1 VWRKPGILGIFPG
14 SAGYAGW
21 LHAQTDIMADEKTKA
36 ASAQVTSSGFDGAKT
51 ISGQFASPASALQP
65 GTLLGGRYE
74 ILELLGEG
82 GMGAVYKARDT
93 AVDRVIALKLIRP
106 DLAGNPAI
114 LQRFKQEL
122 VLSRQV
128 THRNVVRIY
137 DLGEAD
143 GLQFI
148 TMEYVEGQD
157 LRSMLRKQGKFPAA
171 EAIAITEQ
179 IIAGLQATH
188 AEGVIHRDL
197 KPGNIMRDP
206 QGRIVVM
213 DFGLARTEGGDGMT
227 QTGMMVGTM
236 EYMSPEQ
243 AQAQPVDLRSD
254 LYTVGLIF
262 YELLSGNTPFKA
274 DSALASLL
282 KRTQERAT
290 PVSDVERSVP
300 RPLSAIVAKC
310 LERDPAERYQNA
322 QQILDDLASFQGR
335 APSGSSITAVAA
347 KPKPTL
353 LIGVAAVV
361 VVVLAG
367 MLGWFFT
374 RGHPTVSAPH
384 APVSVLVA
392 DFDNKTSDAVFD
404 GTLEPA
410 FGLAL
415 EGASFISSY
424 SRGQAHKIAAQL
436 KPGTTTLDEASAR
449 LIAVREGINV
459 IITGSIVPEGGGYK
473 LQSRAEDAVT
483 GKVISSQEADVAN
496 KDAVLRAV
504 GGLAAEVRNSL
515 GDKTPESVQKVQAE
529 TFTSSSLP
537 AAHEYALAQD
547 LQWAG
552 NWSDAEQH
560 YKKAIELDPNMG
572 RAYAGLAAISINTGR
587 RSDAEKYYKQAMALV
602 GRMSD
607 REKFRTRG
615 GYYLTVREPQKAI
628 EEYSALVRQYPADAS
643 AYGNLALA
651 YFYMRDMQKAVQEGR
666 HSVGVSPKNLLQ
678 RDNLALYAIYAG
690 DFATGDKEAKTVLE
704 QNPSFTHAYIA
715 LAMAQ
720 MGMGQAPDA
729 EQTYHKLEAL
739 NARGASIA
747 ALGLADIAL
756 FRGRA
761 DDAIPL
767 LEKGIAADLAN
778 KDNDG
783 AAGKYIVLAQAQLLA
798 GHAAPAQAA
807 AEKAIALSKDETV
820 LYSAGE
826 VYLDAGQAAKAAQLA
841 TQLSARIE
849 PEPQM
854 YGKLLEAESAIKR
867 KDARQAVPPLQA
879 AQKIYDTWLG
889 HYDLGRAYLDA
900 GMFTEADS
908 EFELCLR
915 RKGEASAVFL
925 DDVPTFRMIPP
936 LYYYLGRTQE
946 GLKSPAAAESYKTFI
961 SYQEKGVGP
970 LLSDARRR
978 VNSH

>member
-1 VWRKPGILGIFPG
+1 
-14 SAGYAGW
+14 
-21 LHAQTDIMADEKTKA
+21 MADEETKA
-36 ASAQVTSSGFDGAKT
+36 LGAAVTSSGFGGAKT
-51 ISGQFASPASALQP
+51 MSGEFAAPGGALTP
-65 GTLLGGRYE
+65 GSVLGGRYE

-82 GMGAVYKARDT
+82 GMGAVYKAKDT
-93 AVDRVIALKLIRP
+93 AVDRLIALKLIRP

-122 VLSRQV
+122 VLARQV
-128 THRNVVRIY
+128 THRNVIRIY

-143 GLQFI
+143 GLKFI

-157 LRSMLRKQGKFPAA
+157 LRSLLRKQGKFPVA
-171 EAIAITEQ
+171 EAVSIAEQ
-179 IIAGLQATH
+179 VLAGLQAAH

-213 DFGLARTEGGDGMT
+213 DFGLARTQGGDGLT

-243 AQAQPVDLRSD
+243 AQAQQVDVRSD
-254 LYTVGLIF
+254 LYTVGLIV

-274 DSALASLL
+274 ESALASLL
-282 KRTQERAT
+282 KRAQERAV
-290 PVSDVERSVP
+290 PVSQVEQSVP
-300 RPLSAIVAKC
+300 KQLSAIVSKC
-310 LERDPAERYQNA
+310 LERDPAERYQGA
-322 QQILDDLASFQGR
+322 QQILDDLALFQGR
-335 APSGSSITAVAA
+335 GAPSGSAVTAVGA

-353 LIGVAAVV
+353 LIGIAAVI
-361 VVVLAG
+361 VLIIAAA
-367 MLGWFFT
+367 LGWFFT
-374 RGHPTVSAPH
+374 RGRGPAATATH

-392 DFDNKTSDAVFD
+392 DFENKTNDAVFD
-404 GTLEPA
+404 GTLEPT

-415 EGASFISSY
+415 EGASFINSY
-424 SRGQAHKIAAQL
+424 SRGQAHKVAAQL
-436 KPGTTTLDEASAR
+436 KPGTTTLDEAAAR

-459 IITGSIVPEGGGYK
+459 IITGSISGQGGGYK
-473 LQSRAEDAVT
+473 LQSKAEDAVS
-483 GKVISSQEADVAN
+483 GKEISSQQTEVPS
-496 KDAVLRAV
+496 KDAVLKAV

-515 GDKTPESVQKVQAE
+515 GDKTPESVQKGQAE
-529 TFTSSSLP
+529 TYTSSSLE
-537 AAHEYALAQD
+537 AAHEYAQAQD

-552 NWSDAEQH
+552 SWADATQH
-560 YKKAIELDPNMG
+560 YQKAIELDPNMG
-572 RAYAGLAAISINTGR
+572 RAYAGLAAVSINTGR

-607 REKFRTRG
+607 REKYRTRG

-628 EEYSALVRQYPADAS
+628 EEYSALVKQYPSDAS
-643 AYGNLALA
+643 GYGNLALA
-651 YFYMRDMQKAVQEGR
+651 YFYMRDMQKAMQEGK
-666 HSVGVSPKNLLQ
+666 HSVEVSPKNLLQ
-678 RDNLALYAIYAG
+678 RDNLALYGIYAG
-690 DFATGDKEAKTVLE
+690 DFATGEKEAKAVLE
-704 QNPSFTHAYIA
+704 QNPAFTHAYNS

-720 MGMGQAPDA
+720 MGLGAPANA
-729 EQTYHKLEAL
+729 EETYHKLEGV
-739 NARGASIA
+739 NARGASVA
-747 ALGLADIAL
+747 AVGLADIAL
-756 FRGRA
+756 FHGRA
-761 DDAIPL
+761 EDAIPL

-783 AAGKYIVLAQAQLLA
+783 AAGKDIMLAQAHLLA

-807 AEKAIALSKDETV
+807 ADKAVALSKDETV
-820 LYSAGE
+820 VYSAGQ
-826 VYLDAGQAAKAAQLA
+826 VYLEAGQAAKAAQLA
-841 TQLSARIE
+841 SQLSGRIE
-849 PEPQM
+849 PEPQV
-854 YGKLLEAESAIKR
+854 YGKLLEAETALKR
-867 KDARQAVPPLQA
+867 KDARQSIQLLQA

-915 RKGEASAVFL
+915 RKGEASAIFL
-925 DDVPTFRMIPP
+925 DDVPTFRTIPP
-936 LYYYLGRTQE
+936 LYYYLGRAQE
-946 GLKSPAAAESYKTFI
+946 GLNSPTAVDSYKTFI
-961 SYQEKGVGP
+961 GYQEKGAGP

>member
-1 VWRKPGILGIFPG
+1 MGDEETRALGAP
-14 SAGYAGW
+14 
-21 LHAQTDIMADEKTKA
+21 
-36 ASAQVTSSGFDGAKT
+36 VTSSGFGGVKT
-51 ISGQFASPASALQP
+51 SSGQSPAPASALAP
-65 GTLLGGRYE
+65 GTMLGGRYE

-93 AVDRVIALKLIRP
+93 AVDRLIALKLIRP
-106 DLAGNPAI
+106 DLAGNPSI

-122 VLSRQV
+122 VLARQV
-128 THRNVVRIY
+128 THRNVIRIY

-143 GLQFI
+143 GLKFI
-148 TMEYVEGQD
+148 TMEYIEGQD
-157 LRSMLRKQGKFPAA
+157 LRSLLRAQGKFPVSEAV
-171 EAIAITEQ
+171 AIAEQ
-179 IIAGLQATH
+179 ILSGLQAAH

-213 DFGLARTEGGDGMT
+213 DFGLARTVGGDNLT

-243 AQAQPVDLRSD
+243 ALAQPVDLRSD

-262 YELLSGNTPFKA
+262 YELLSGNVPHKA
-274 DSALASLL
+274 ESALAGLL
-282 KRTQERAT
+282 KRTQERAV
-290 PVSDVERSVP
+290 PVSDVENSVP
-300 RPLSAIVAKC
+300 RPLSAIVGKC
-310 LERDPAERYQNA
+310 LERDPAERYQVA
-322 QQILDDLASFQGR
+322 QQILDDLAAFQGR
-335 APSGSSITAVAA
+335 GTSGSVVMAA
-347 KPKPTL
+347 TPRPRRRPL
-353 LIGVAAVV
+353 WMGAAAVV
-361 VVVLAG
+361 VLILAG
-367 MLGWFFT
+367 ALGWFFT
-374 RGHPTVSAPH
+374 RGRTTVKAPQG
-384 APVSVLVA
+384 PMSVLVA

-436 KPGTTTLDEASAR
+436 KPGSTTLDEAAAR

-459 IITGSIVPEGGGYK
+459 IVTGSIAADGGGYK
-473 LQSRAEDAVT
+473 LRSRAEDAVT
-483 GKVISSQEADVAN
+483 GKVISSQETKVKN
-496 KDAVLRAV
+496 KDAVLKAV

-529 TFTSSSLP
+529 TFTSGSLS

-552 NWSDAEQH
+552 SWAEAAQH
-560 YKKAIELDPNMG
+560 YQKAIELDPNMG
-572 RAYAGLAAISINTGR
+572 RAYAGLAVISINTGR
-587 RSDAEKYYKQAMALV
+587 RNDAEKYYQSAMALV

-607 REKFRTRG
+607 REKYRTRG

-628 EEYSALVRQYPADAS
+628 EEYSALVKQYPADAS

-651 YFYMRDMQKAVQEGR
+651 YFYTRDMQKAVQEGR
-666 HSVGVSPKNLLQ
+666 HSVDVSPKNLLQ

-690 DFATGDKEAKTVLE
+690 DFTTGAQQAQTVLD
-704 QNPSFTHAYIA
+704 QNPSFTHAYNS

-720 MGMGQAPDA
+720 MGLGQGAEA
-729 EQTYHKLEAL
+729 EQTYTKLEAV
-739 NARGASIA
+739 NARGASMASI
-747 ALGLADIAL
+747 GMADIAL
-756 FRGRA
+756 FHGRA
-761 DDAIPL
+761 PDAIPL

-783 AAGKYIVLAQAQLLA
+783 AAIKYIVLAQAQLLA

-807 AEKAIALSKDETV
+807 AEKAVALDKEESV
-820 LYSAGE
+820 LYSAGQVFLE
-826 VYLDAGQAAKAAQLA
+826 AGQAAKAAQA
-841 TQLSARIE
+841 ASQLSLRIE

-854 YGKLLEAESAIKR
+854 YGKLLEAETALKR
-867 KDARQAVPPLQA
+867 KDPRQAILLLQA

-908 EFELCLR
+908 EFELCVR

-925 DDVPTFRMIPP
+925 DDVPTFRIVPT
-936 LYYYLGRTQE
+936 LYYYLGRAQE
-946 GLKSPAAAESYKTFI
+946 GLKSPEAAASYKTFI
-961 SYQEKGVGP
+961 SFQEKGVGP

>member
-1 VWRKPGILGIFPG
+1 MGNEKAKAQ
-14 SAGYAGW
+14 SA
-21 LHAQTDIMADEKTKA
+21 
-36 ASAQVTSSGFDGAKT
+36 VTSSGFGGQKTSSGFGGDKTLSGA
-51 ISGQFASPASALQP
+51 FAAPGAALQP
-65 GTLLGGRYE
+65 GSTLGGRYE
-74 ILELLGEG
+74 ILDQLGEG

-93 AVDRVIALKLIRP
+93 AVDRLIALKLIRP

-114 LQRFKQEL
+114 LQRFTQEL
-122 VLSRQV
+122 VLARQV

-143 GLQFI
+143 GLKFI
-148 TMEYVEGQD
+148 TMEYVEGSD
-157 LRSMLRKQGKFPAA
+157 LRSLLRTQGKLPVADA
-171 EAIAITEQ
+171 VAITEQ
-179 IIAGLQATH
+179 ILGGLQAAH

-213 DFGLARTEGGDGMT
+213 DFGLARTLGGDGMT

-243 AQAQPVDLRSD
+243 AQAQQVDARSD

-282 KRTQERAT
+282 KRTQERAV
-290 PVSDVERSVP
+290 PVSDVENSVP
-300 RPLSAIVAKC
+300 RPLSAIVGKC

-322 QQILDDLASFQGR
+322 QQILDDLAAFQGR
-335 APSGSSITAVAA
+335 ATSGSAITAVAA

-353 LIGVAAVV
+353 LIGAAAVI
-361 VVVLAG
+361 VLLIAAA
-367 MLGWFFT
+367 LGWFFT
-374 RGHPTVSAPH
+374 RGRSTTVSGTH

-392 DFDNKTSDAVFD
+392 DFENKTSDAVFD
-404 GTLEPA
+404 GTLEPTY
-410 FGLAL
+410 GLAL

-436 KPGTTTLDEASAR
+436 KPGATTLDEPSAR

-459 IITGSIVPEGGGYK
+459 IVTGSIAAQGGGYK

-483 GKVISSQEADVAN
+483 GKVISSQQTEVAS
-496 KDAVLRAV
+496 KDAVLKAV

-515 GDKTPESVQKVQAE
+515 GDKTPESVQKGQAE
-529 TFTSSSLP
+529 TFTSSSLE
-537 AAHEYALAQD
+537 AAHEYALAQE

-552 NWSDAEQH
+552 NWADAGQH
-560 YKKAIELDPNMG
+560 YQKAIDLDPNMG

-602 GRMSD
+602 GRMSE
-607 REKFRTRG
+607 REKYRTRG
-615 GYYLTVREPQKAI
+615 GYYVTVREPQKAI
-628 EEYSALVRQYPADAS
+628 EEFSALVKQYPADTA

-651 YFYMRDMQKAVQEGR
+651 YFYSRDMQKAVQEGR
-666 HSVGVSPKNLLQ
+666 HSVEVSPKNLLQ
-678 RDNLALYAIYAG
+678 RYNLALYAVYAG
-690 DFATGDKEAKTVLE
+690 DFAAGEKEARTVLE
-704 QNPSFTHAYIA
+704 QNPSFLQAYNA

-720 MGMGQAPDA
+720 MGAGQAAQA
-729 EQTYHKLEAL
+729 EETYHKLEAV
-739 NARGASIA
+739 NAQGASVA
-747 ALGLADIAL
+747 SVGLADIAL

-761 DDAIPL
+761 DDAVPL
-767 LEKGIAADLAN
+767 LEKAVAADLAG
-778 KDNDG
+778 KDNDS
-783 AAGKYIVLAQAQLLA
+783 AAVKDIVLAQAHLLA

-807 AEKAIALSKDETV
+807 AEKAVALSKGESV
-820 LYSAGE
+820 LYSAGQ
-826 VYLDAGQAAKAAQLA
+826 VYLEAGQATKAAQLA
-841 TQLSARIE
+841 SQLSARIE
-849 PEPQM
+849 PEPQV
-854 YGKLLEAESAIKR
+854 YGKLLEAETALKR
-867 KDARQAVPPLQA
+867 KDARQAIQLLQA

-936 LYYYLGRTQE
+936 LYYYLGRAQE
-946 GLKSPAAAESYKTFI
+946 GLNSPAAAESYKTFI

>member
-1 VWRKPGILGIFPG
+1 MGDEETRALGAP
-14 SAGYAGW
+14 
-21 LHAQTDIMADEKTKA
+21 
-36 ASAQVTSSGFDGAKT
+36 VTSSGFGGVKT
-51 ISGQFASPASALQP
+51 SSGQSPAPASALAP
-65 GTLLGGRYE
+65 GTMLGGRYE

-93 AVDRVIALKLIRP
+93 AVDRLIALKLIRP
-106 DLAGNPAI
+106 DLAGNPSI

-122 VLSRQV
+122 VLARQV
-128 THRNVVRIY
+128 THRNVIRIY

-143 GLQFI
+143 GLKFI
-148 TMEYVEGQD
+148 TMEYIEGQD
-157 LRSMLRKQGKFPAA
+157 LRSLLRAQGKFPVSEAV
-171 EAIAITEQ
+171 AIAEQ
-179 IIAGLQATH
+179 ILSGLQAAH

-213 DFGLARTEGGDGMT
+213 DFGLARTVGGDNLT

-243 AQAQPVDLRSD
+243 ALAQPVDLRSD

-262 YELLSGNTPFKA
+262 YELLSGNVPHKA
-274 DSALASLL
+274 ESALAGLL
-282 KRTQERAT
+282 KRTQERAV
-290 PVSDVERSVP
+290 PVSDVENSVP
-300 RPLSAIVAKC
+300 RPLSAIVGKC
-310 LERDPAERYQNA
+310 LERDPAERYQVA
-322 QQILDDLASFQGR
+322 QQILDDLAAFQGR
-335 APSGSSITAVAA
+335 GTSGSVVMAA
-347 KPKPTL
+347 IPRPRRRL
-353 LIGVAAVV
+353 LWMGAAAVV
-361 VVVLAG
+361 VLILAG
-367 MLGWFFT
+367 ALGWFFT
-374 RGHPTVSAPH
+374 RGRTTVKAPQG
-384 APVSVLVA
+384 PMSVLVA

-436 KPGTTTLDEASAR
+436 KPGSTTLDEAAAR

-459 IITGSIVPEGGGYK
+459 IVTGSIAADGGGYK
-473 LQSRAEDAVT
+473 LRSRAEDAVT
-483 GKVISSQEADVAN
+483 GKVISSQETKVKN
-496 KDAVLRAV
+496 KDAVLKAV

-529 TFTSSSLP
+529 TFTSGSLS

-552 NWSDAEQH
+552 SWAEAAQH
-560 YKKAIELDPNMG
+560 YQKAIELDPNMG
-572 RAYAGLAAISINTGR
+572 RAYAGLAVISINTGR
-587 RSDAEKYYKQAMALV
+587 RNDAEKYYQSAMALV

-607 REKFRTRG
+607 REKYRTRG

-628 EEYSALVRQYPADAS
+628 EEYSALVKQYPADAS

-651 YFYMRDMQKAVQEGR
+651 YFYTRDMQKAVQEGR
-666 HSVGVSPKNLLQ
+666 HSVDVSPKNLLQ

-690 DFATGDKEAKTVLE
+690 DFTTGAQQAQTVLD
-704 QNPSFTHAYIA
+704 QNPSFTHAYNS

-720 MGMGQAPDA
+720 MGLGQGAEA
-729 EQTYHKLEAL
+729 EQTYTKLEAV
-739 NARGASIA
+739 NARGASMASI
-747 ALGLADIAL
+747 GMADIAL
-756 FRGRA
+756 FHGRA
-761 DDAIPL
+761 PDAIPL

-783 AAGKYIVLAQAQLLA
+783 AAIKYIVLAQAHLLA

-807 AEKAIALSKDETV
+807 AEKAIALDKEESV
-820 LYSAGE
+820 LYSAGQVFLE
-826 VYLDAGQAAKAAQLA
+826 AGQAAKAAQA
-841 TQLSARIE
+841 ASQLSLRIE

-854 YGKLLEAESAIKR
+854 YGKLLEAETALKR
-867 KDARQAVPPLQA
+867 KDPRQAILLLQA

-925 DDVPTFRMIPP
+925 DDVPTFRIVPQ
-936 LYYYLGRTQE
+936 LYYYLGRAQE
-946 GLKSPAAAESYKTFI
+946 GLKSPAATESYKTFI
-961 SYQEKGVGP
+961 SFQEKGVGP

>member
-1 VWRKPGILGIFPG
+1 MKG
-14 SAGYAGW
+14 
-21 LHAQTDIMADEKTKA
+21 DEKTRA
-36 ASAQVTSSGFDGAKT
+36 LGAQVTSSGFGEAKT
-51 ISGQFASPASALQP
+51 LTGQFAAPASGLQP
-65 GTLLGGRYE
+65 GTVLGGRYE
-74 ILELLGEG
+74 ILEQLGEG

-93 AVDRVIALKLIRP
+93 AVDRRIALKLIRRE
-106 DLAGNPAI
+106 LAGNPAI

-122 VLSRQV
+122 VLARQV
-128 THRNVVRIY
+128 THRNVIRIY

-157 LRSMLRKQGKFPAA
+157 LRSLLRQQGKLPVA
-171 EAIAITEQ
+171 ESVAITEQ
-179 IIAGLQATH
+179 ILAGLQAAH
-188 AEGVIHRDL
+188 LEGVIHRDL
-197 KPGNIMRDP
+197 KPGNIMRDQ

-213 DFGLARTEGGDGMT
+213 DFGLARTLDGDGMT

-243 AQAQPVDLRSD
+243 AQAQPVDVRSD
-254 LYTVGLIF
+254 LYTVGLIL
-262 YELLSGNTPFKA
+262 YEMLSGNTPFKA

-282 KRTQERAT
+282 KRTQERAV

-300 RPLSAIVAKC
+300 PALSAIVSKC
-310 LERDPAERYQNA
+310 LERDPAERYQTTQELLN
-322 QQILDDLASFQGR
+322 DLALSQGR
-335 APSGSSITAVAA
+335 PTSGSSVISATARPRLSVWIRTATA
-347 KPKPTL
+347 QRGRWL
-353 LIGVAAVV
+353 WIGVAAALMVII
-361 VVVLAG
+361 AG
-367 MLGWFFT
+367 ALGWFFT
-374 RGHPTVSAPH
+374 RGHTTGSGPH

-392 DFDNKTSDAVFD
+392 DFENKTSDPVFD

-415 EGASFISSY
+415 EGASFITAY
-424 SRGQAHKIAAQL
+424 SRGQAHKIVAQL

-459 IITGSIVPEGGGYK
+459 IVTGSIAAQGSGYK
-473 LQSRAEDAVT
+473 LESKVEDAVT
-483 GKVISSQEADVAN
+483 GKTISSQDIKLSSKE
-496 KDAVLRAV
+496 AVLKAV

-515 GDKTPESVQKVQAE
+515 GDTTPESLQKVQAE
-529 TFTSSSLP
+529 TFTSGSLA

-552 NWSDAEQH
+552 SWTEAAPH
-560 YKKAIELDPNMG
+560 YQKAIELDPNMG
-572 RAYAGLAAISINTGR
+572 RAYAGLAVISINTGR
-587 RSDAEKYYKQAMALV
+587 RSDAEKYYQSAMALV

-607 REKFRTRG
+607 REKYRTRG

-628 EEYSALVRQYPADAS
+628 EEYSALVKQYPADAS

-666 HSVGVSPKNLLQ
+666 HSVEVSPKNLLQ

-690 DFATGDKEAKTVLE
+690 DFATGESEAKTVLE
-704 QNPSFTHAYIA
+704 QNPSFTLAYNS
-715 LAMAQ
+715 LAMA
-720 MGMGQAPDA
+720 GMGSGHPAEA
-729 EQTYHKLEAL
+729 EQTYRKLEGL
-739 NARGASIA
+739 NARGASMA
-747 ALGLADIAL
+747 AIGLADVAL
-756 FRGRA
+756 FHGHT

-778 KDNDG
+778 KANDA
-783 AAGKYIVLAQAQLLA
+783 AAGKYIVLAQAQLLG
-798 GHAAPAQAA
+798 GHATSAQAA
-807 AEKAIALSKDETV
+807 VEKALALNKEETIV
-820 LYSAGE
+820 YSAGQ
-826 VYLDAGQAAKAAQLA
+826 VYLEAGQAAKAAQLA
-841 TQLSARIE
+841 SQLSLRIE

-854 YGKLLEAESAIKR
+854 YGKLLEAEIDVRR
-867 KDARQAVPPLQA
+867 KGPRQAILLLQA
-879 AQKIYDTWLG
+879 AQKVFDTWLG
-889 HYDLGRAYLDA
+889 HFDLGRAYLEA

-915 RKGEASAVFL
+915 RRGEASAVFL
-925 DDVPTFRMIPP
+925 DDVPTFRIIPP
-936 LYYYLGRTQE
+936 LYYYLGRAQE
-946 GLKSPAAAESYKTFI
+946 GLKSPAAADSYKTFI
-961 SYQEKGVGP
+961 SFQEKGVGP

>member
-1 VWRKPGILGIFPG
+1 MGDEETRALGAP
-14 SAGYAGW
+14 
-21 LHAQTDIMADEKTKA
+21 
-36 ASAQVTSSGFDGAKT
+36 VTSSGFGGVKT
-51 ISGQFASPASALQP
+51 SSGQSAKPASALAP
-65 GTLLGGRYE
+65 GTVLGGRYE
-74 ILELLGEG
+74 ILEQLGEG

-93 AVDRVIALKLIRP
+93 AVDRLIALKVIRP

-122 VLSRQV
+122 VLARQV
-128 THRNVVRIY
+128 THRNVIRIY

-143 GLQFI
+143 GLKFI
-148 TMEYVEGQD
+148 TMEYIEGQD
-157 LRSMLRKQGKFPAA
+157 LRSLLRAQGKFPVSEAV
-171 EAIAITEQ
+171 AIAGQ
-179 IIAGLQATH
+179 ILSGLQAAH

-213 DFGLARTEGGDGMT
+213 DFGLARTVGGEGMT

-243 AQAQPVDLRSD
+243 ALAQPVDLRSD
-254 LYTVGLIF
+254 LYTVGLIL
-262 YELLSGNTPFKA
+262 YELLSGNVPYKA
-274 DSALASLL
+274 ESALASLL
-282 KRTQERAT
+282 KRTQDRAV
-290 PVSDVERSVP
+290 PVSDVENSVP
-300 RPLSAIVAKC
+300 RPLSAIVGKC
-310 LERDPAERYQNA
+310 LERDPAERYQLA
-322 QQILDDLASFQGR
+322 QQILDDLAAFQGR
-335 APSGSSITAVAA
+335 GTSGSVVMAA
-347 KPKPTL
+347 PPRPRPRRHL
-353 LIGVAAVV
+353 WMAAAAVV
-361 VVVLAG
+361 VLVLAG
-367 MLGWFFT
+367 ALGWFLT
-374 RGHPTVSAPH
+374 RGRTTVKAPQG
-384 APVSVLVA
+384 PMSVLVA
-392 DFDNKTSDAVFD
+392 DFDNRTSDAVFD

-436 KPGTTTLDEASAR
+436 KPGSTALDEASAR

-459 IITGSIVPEGGGYK
+459 IVTGSIAADGGGYK
-473 LQSRAEDAVT
+473 LRSRAEDAVT
-483 GKVISSQEADVAN
+483 GKVISSQETAVQN
-496 KDAVLRAV
+496 KDAVLKAV

-529 TFTSSSLP
+529 TFTSGSLP

-552 NWSDAEQH
+552 SWSEAAQH
-560 YKKAIELDPNMG
+560 YQKAIELDPNMG
-572 RAYAGLAAISINTGR
+572 RAYAGLAVVSINTGR
-587 RSDAEKYYKQAMALV
+587 RNDAEKYYQSAMALV

-628 EEYSALVRQYPADAS
+628 EEYSALVKQYPADAS

-651 YFYMRDMQKAVQEGR
+651 YFYTRDMQKAVLEGR
-666 HSVGVSPKNLLQ
+666 HSVEISPKNLLQ

-690 DFATGDKEAKTVLE
+690 DFTTGAQQAQTVLD
-704 QNPSFTHAYIA
+704 QNASFTHAYNS

-720 MGMGQAPDA
+720 MGSGQGA
-729 EQTYHKLEAL
+729 EAQQTYAKLEAV
-739 NARGASIA
+739 NARGASMASI
-747 ALGLADIAL
+747 GMADIAL
-756 FRGRA
+756 FHGRA
-761 DDAIPL
+761 PDAIPL

-783 AAGKYIVLAQAQLLA
+783 AAIKYIVLAQAHLLA
-798 GHAAPAQAA
+798 GHAAQAQAA
-807 AEKAIALSKDETV
+807 AEKAVALDKEETV
-820 LYSAGE
+820 LYSSGQVLLE
-826 VYLDAGQAAKAAQLA
+826 AGQAAKAAQAASQLA
-841 TQLSARIE
+841 LRIE

-854 YGKLLEAESAIKR
+854 YGKLLEAETALKH
-867 KDARQAVPPLQA
+867 KDPRQAILLLQA

-925 DDVPTFRMIPP
+925 DDVPTFRIVPP
-936 LYYYLGRTQE
+936 LYYYLGRAQE
-946 GLKSPAAAESYKTFI
+946 GLKSPEAAASYKAFI
-961 SYQEKGVGP
+961 GFQEKGVGP

>member
-1 VWRKPGILGIFPG
+1 MGDDETRALGVP
-14 SAGYAGW
+14 
-21 LHAQTDIMADEKTKA
+21 
-36 ASAQVTSSGFDGAKT
+36 VTSSGFGGVKT
-51 ISGQFASPASALQP
+51 SSGQYAAPASGLQP
-65 GTLLGGRYE
+65 GTVLGGRYE

-93 AVDRVIALKLIRP
+93 AVDRLIALKLIRP
-106 DLAGNPAI
+106 ELAGNPAI

-122 VLSRQV
+122 VLARQV
-128 THRNVVRIY
+128 THRNVIRIY

-143 GLQFI
+143 GLTFI

-157 LRSMLRKQGKFPAA
+157 LRSLLRAQGKFPMA
-171 EAIAITEQ
+171 EAVAITEQ
-179 IIAGLQATH
+179 IIAGLQAAH

-213 DFGLARTEGGDGMT
+213 DFGLARTLGGDSMT
-227 QTGMMVGTM
+227 QTGVMVGTM

-243 AQAQPVDLRSD
+243 AQAQPVDARSD

-282 KRTQERAT
+282 KRTQERAV

-300 RPLSAIVAKC
+300 RALSAIVSKC
-310 LERDPAERYQNA
+310 LERDPAERYQTG
-322 QQILDDLASFQGR
+322 QQMLDDLAAFQGR
-335 APSGSSITAVAA
+335 GTSGSALMVAPSRPRRPLWMWAAAVAV
-347 KPKPTL
+347 L
-353 LIGVAAVV
+353 
-361 VVVLAG
+361 VLAG
-367 MLGWFFT
+367 ALGWIFT
-374 RGHPTVSAPH
+374 RGRSTVSVPH
-384 APVSVLVA
+384 GPVSVLVA
-392 DFDNKTSDAVFD
+392 DFENKTSDAVFD

-436 KPGTTTLDEASAR
+436 KPGTTTLDEPSAR

-459 IITGSIVPEGGGYK
+459 IVTGSIAAEGSGYK
-473 LQSRAEDAVT
+473 LRSKTEDAVT
-483 GKVISSQEADVAN
+483 GKEISSQDVKVQN
-496 KDAVLRAV
+496 KDAVLKAV

-529 TFTSSSLP
+529 TFTSGSLA
-537 AAHEYALAQD
+537 AAHEYGLGQE
-547 LQWAG
+547 LLWAG
-552 NWSDAEQH
+552 SWAEAAHH
-560 YKKAIELDPNMG
+560 YQKAIELDPNMG
-572 RAYAGLAAISINTGR
+572 RAYAGLAAVSINTGR
-587 RSDAEKYYKQAMALV
+587 RNDAQKYYQSAMALV

-607 REKFRTRG
+607 REKYRTRG

-628 EEYSALVRQYPADAS
+628 EEYSALVKQYPADGSGYA
-643 AYGNLALA
+643 NLALA

-666 HSVGVSPKNLLQ
+666 HSMEVSPKNLLQ
-678 RDNLALYAIYAG
+678 RNNLALYAIYAG
-690 DFATGDKEAKTVLE
+690 DFAAGEKEASTVLD
-704 QNPSFTHAYIA
+704 QNPSFPQAYNS

-720 MGMGQAPDA
+720 MGSGRAADA
-729 EQTYHKLEAL
+729 EQTYTKLEAV
-739 NARGASIA
+739 NARGASMASI
-747 ALGLADIAL
+747 GLADVAL
-756 FRGRA
+756 FHGRA
-761 DDAIPL
+761 PDAIPL

-778 KDNDG
+778 KDNDS
-783 AAGKYIVLAQAQLLA
+783 AAIKYIVLAQAHLLA
-798 GHAAPAQAA
+798 GHGAQAQAA
-807 AEKAIALSKDETV
+807 AEKAIALDKEETV
-820 LYSAGE
+820 LCSAGQVFLE
-826 VYLDAGQAAKAAQLA
+826 AGQAAKAAQVA
-841 TQLSARIE
+841 SQLSLRIE

-854 YGKLLEAESAIKR
+854 YGKLLEAEIAIKR
-867 KDARQAVPPLQA
+867 KDPRQAILLLQA
-879 AQKIYDTWLG
+879 AQKVYDTWLG

-925 DDVPTFRMIPP
+925 DDVPTFRIVPS
-936 LYYYLGRTQE
+936 LYYYLGRAQE
-946 GLKSPAAAESYKTFI
+946 GLKSPEAAASYKTFI

>member
-1 VWRKPGILGIFPG
+1 
-14 SAGYAGW
+14 
-21 LHAQTDIMADEKTKA
+21 M
-36 ASAQVTSSGFDGAKT
+36 
-51 ISGQFASPASALQP
+51 SGQYAAPASALQP
-65 GTLLGGRYE
+65 GAVLGGRYE

-93 AVDRVIALKLIRP
+93 AVDRLIALKLIRP
-106 DLAGNPAI
+106 DLASNPAI

-157 LRSMLRKQGKFPAA
+157 LRSLLRQQGKFPVA
-171 EAIAITEQ
+171 EAVAITEQ

-197 KPGNIMRDP
+197 KPGNLMRDP

-213 DFGLARTEGGDGMT
+213 DFGLARTEGSDGMT

-243 AQAQPVDLRSD
+243 AQAQPLDIRSD

-282 KRTQERAT
+282 KRTQERAV
-290 PVSDVERSVP
+290 PVSDVEHSVP
-300 RPLSAIVAKC
+300 RPLSAIVGKC
-310 LERDPAERYQNA
+310 LERNPADRYQNA
-322 QQILDDLASFQGR
+322 QQILDDLAVFQGR
-335 APSGSSITAVAA
+335 AVSGSTIVSAA
-347 KPKPTL
+347 KPKRSL
-353 LIGVAAVV
+353 WIGAAAVV
-361 VVVLAG
+361 VLVIAG
-367 MLGWFFT
+367 AVGWFFT
-374 RGHPTVSAPH
+374 SRRTTVSAPH

-392 DFDNKTSDAVFD
+392 DFENKTSDGVFD

-424 SRGQAHKIAAQL
+424 SRGQAHKTAAQL
-436 KPGTTTLDEASAR
+436 KPGTTALDEASAR

-459 IITGSIVPEGGGYK
+459 IITGSIANEGGGYK
-473 LQSRAEDAVT
+473 LQSKAEDAVT
-483 GKVISSQEADVAN
+483 GKVISSQHIEVPG
-496 KDAVLRAV
+496 KDAVLKAV

-515 GDKTPESVQKVQAE
+515 GDKTPESVQKGQAE
-529 TFTSSSLP
+529 TFTSSSLE
-537 AAHEYALAQD
+537 AAHEYAVAQD

-552 NWSDAEQH
+552 SWAEAAQH
-560 YKKAIELDPNMG
+560 YQKAIELDPNMG
-572 RAYAGLAAISINTGR
+572 RAYAGLAAVSINTGR
-587 RSDAEKYYKQAMALV
+587 RSDAEKYYKSAMALV

-607 REKFRTRG
+607 REKYRTRG

-628 EEYSALVRQYPADAS
+628 EEYSALVKQYPADAS
-643 AYGNLALA
+643 GYGNLALA
-651 YFYMRDMQKAVQEGR
+651 YFYARDMQKAVQEGR
-666 HSVGVSPKNLLQ
+666 HSVEVSPKNLLQ

-690 DFATGDKEAKTVLE
+690 DFATGEKEAKTVLE
-704 QNPSFTHAYIA
+704 QNPSFTLAYNS

-720 MGMGQAPDA
+720 IGSGHPTDA
-729 EQTYHKLEAL
+729 EQTYLKLEGL
-739 NARGASIA
+739 NARGASMA
-747 ALGLADIAL
+747 ANGLSDIAL
-756 FRGRA
+756 FQGRA
-761 DDAIPL
+761 DDAIAL
-767 LEKGIAADLAN
+767 LEKGIAGDLTN

-783 AAGKYIVLAQAQLLA
+783 AALKDIILAQAHLLA
-798 GHAAPAQAA
+798 SHPAPAQAA
-807 AEKAIALSKDETV
+807 AEKAVALSKDESV
-820 LYSAGE
+820 LYSAGQ
-826 VYLDAGQAAKAAQLA
+826 VYLEAGQAAKATQLA
-841 TQLSARIE
+841 SQLSARIE
-849 PEPQM
+849 PEPQV
-854 YGKLLEAESAIKR
+854 YGKLLEAEAAIKR
-867 KDARQAVPPLQA
+867 KDPRQAIQLLQA
-879 AQKIYDTWLG
+879 AQRIYDTWLG

-925 DDVPTFRMIPP
+925 DDVPTFRTIPP
-936 LYYYLGRTQE
+936 LYYYLGRAQE
-946 GLKSPAAAESYKTFI
+946 GLKSPAAADSYKTFL